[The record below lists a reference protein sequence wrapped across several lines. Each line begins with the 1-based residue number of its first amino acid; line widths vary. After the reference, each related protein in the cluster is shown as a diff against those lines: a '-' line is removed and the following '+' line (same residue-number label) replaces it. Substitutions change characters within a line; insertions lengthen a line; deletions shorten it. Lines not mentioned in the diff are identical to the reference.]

1 MNETIASTTA
11 SRVGEVV
18 EASTTEFATQ
28 CYELYEAP
36 PLGSLVRCG
45 EEPSVLGVVA
55 DIATRSMD
63 PSRRPIARGRDETT
77 EEGVYLNN
85 PQLTRLLL
93 TEFRSVTVG
102 HGLDGTVRPYLP
114 SQPPRIHAFVRPCA
128 DDEVQ
133 AFSGSLEFMPYLLS
147 APGVASDDLVAAF
160 LRSASECH
168 PDREVFLVDA
178 GKQLAVVLG
187 AEVQRLSG
195 ILKRLSP

>member
-1 MNETIASTTA
+1 MNETTTSTTS

-18 EASTTEFATQ
+18 GASTTEFTTQ
-28 CYELYEAP
+28 CYELYESP
-36 PLGSLVRCG
+36 PLGALVRCG

-55 DIATRSMD
+55 DITTQSMD
-63 PSRRPIARGRDETT
+63 PSRHPIARGRDETT
-77 EEGVYLNN
+77 EEGVYLSN

-102 HGLDGTVRPYLP
+102 HGIDGTVRPYLP

-128 DDEVQ
+128 TDEVR

-147 APGVASDDLVAAF
+147 AVGVASDDLVAAF
-160 LRSASECH
+160 LRHASECH
-168 PDREVFLVDA
+168 PDREGFLVDA
-178 GKQLAVVLG
+178 GRELAVTLG

-195 ILKRLSP
+195 ILKRLSS